1 MPGSGAF
8 LAASDQTSPVTNADL
23 ARHGLGFA
31 RLAADGHVIERVG
44 AAGDWLPA
52 PGASCFDAPLFAGL
66 DEDMRALREGR
77 EPIVALPDIG
87 MGAAGEK
94 ATITIGWDEAA
105 RCYSV
110 AVAHAFGASETETML
125 VRERRERRLA
135 DEQAEAARKRANI
148 NEALY
153 RDIVE
158 AGADLV
164 LRLTRDR
171 RIAFANGRLLA
182 FCGRDLGAL
191 ISCDVATA
199 LPVREGEPWTTLDDR
214 AEMSFEQRLADASGA
229 DVWIWWRAAWLGDD
243 GGPAEYQAVGRDVT
257 LLKKLQADIERAH
270 EQARSALVM
279 RERLKIA
286 HDLHDTIVHA
296 LVAVVA
302 QLRLVRKLGV
312 HAPERVDAELA
323 QAEAAAREGLER
335 GREALG
341 QVRFQRAGVEGL
353 PAALA
358 RAAARFEERTGSAI
372 DLRIAE
378 GLDTIAGERAE
389 ILYRIVEEA
398 LRNVETHARASVVI
412 LSAREVGGEL
422 EIVVSDNGRGFDP
435 TQGHPGHY
443 GLKGMEEQ
451 ARMIGGRL
459 TMRSRPGEGAATIV
473 NAPLRAGD

>member
-1 MPGSGAF
+1 MRSSDDSEATRSGA
-8 LAASDQTSPVTNADL
+8 LAL
-23 ARHGLGFA
+23 HGLGFA
-31 RLAADGHVIERVG
+31 RIAADGTVIERTH
-44 AAGDWLPA
+44 AASGWLPT
-52 PGASCFDAPLFAGL
+52 PGASCFGAPLFAGL
-66 DEDMRALREGR
+66 EDDFRALRENR
-77 EPIVALPDIG
+77 QAIVALPNIG

-94 ATITIGWDEAA
+94 ATITIAWDGEAQ
-105 RCYSV
+105 CYSV
-110 AVAHAFGASETETML
+110 AVARSFGASETETML

-135 DEQAEAARKRANI
+135 DEQADAARKRANI

-158 AGADLV
+158 SGADLV
-164 LRLTRDR
+164 LRLTPDR
-171 RIAFANGRLLA
+171 RIAFANGRMLA
-182 FCGRDLGAL
+182 FCGRDLPALLGRDISETLQANDGA
-191 ISCDVATA
+191 AWTA
-199 LPVREGEPWTTLDDR
+199 LAGDGDQ
-214 AEMSFEQRLADASGA
+214 SFEQQLIDASGA
-229 DVWIWWRAAWLGDD
+229 KVWIWWRAAWLGVDR
-243 GGPAEYQAVGRDVT
+243 GPAEFQAVGRDIT
-257 LLKKLQADIERAH
+257 LLKKLQADVERAH

-302 QLRLVRKLGV
+302 QLRVVRKMV
-312 HAPERVDAELA
+312 SRAPERVDAELA
-323 QAEAAAREGLER
+323 QAEAAAREGLDR

-358 RAAARFEERTGSAI
+358 RAARRFRERTGAAV

-378 GLDTIAGERAE
+378 DLATISGERAE

-398 LRNVETHARASVVI
+398 LRNVETHAQATAVTV
-412 LSAREVGGEL
+412 SAHETGGDL
-422 EIVVSDNGRGFDP
+422 EITVADNGRGFDP
-435 TQGHPGHY
+435 MQDHPGHY

-459 TMRSRPGEGAATIV
+459 IVRSRPGEGASTIV
-473 NAPLRAGD
+473 CAPLRAGD